1 MRLASRA
8 GWSVVPAGAATW
20 LDAGNPLKRVTIIV
34 STRRLNQIIG
44 HEPADLVA
52 TTQAG
57 GTLDAFN
64 QMLSQG
70 GQWLPLDPPDDG
82 RATIGGVVSTGL
94 SGLQKCGYGPPR
106 RYVIGMKVV
115 LAQGTLVKVGGRVV
129 KNVAGY
135 DLCKLF
141 TGSYGTLGIIVELTF
156 KLRPRPAKEVT
167 VLASGSI
174 ASLLEAAQSILKAP
188 LFPVG
193 LELISAS
200 MAHTLNV
207 DTHADN
213 PALLAR
219 FAGPEQTVIYQAE
232 RAVSLS
238 RNQAG
243 IAEAE
248 TVPNDEGLW
257 RGLAVAPL
265 NFAEAVIWRAMTRPT
280 SLCTLIE
287 EASKRGSDSLWQ
299 AGIAEG
305 RLRLIDVSATETDQC
320 VVQLE
325 RLRVQSQS
333 IAGSLVLEAAPLEI
347 KQRFDSWDDF
357 GASKALMQRVK
368 HQLDPNGILSL
379 GRFTT

>member
-1 MRLASRA
+1 VA
-8 GWSVVPAGAATW
+8 PAGAATW
-20 LDAGNPLKRVTIIV
+20 LDAGNPLKPVTIIL
-34 STRRLNQIIG
+34 STLRLNQIIG

-57 GTLDAFN
+57 VTLVAFN

-94 SGLQKCGYGPPR
+94 SGAQKSGYGPPR

-115 LAQGTLVKVGGRVV
+115 LAQGTLVKAGGRVV

-156 KLRPRPAKEVT
+156 KLRPRPAKELT
-167 VLASGSI
+167 VLASGPV
-174 ASLLEAAQSILKAP
+174 ASLLEAARSILKAP

-193 LELISAS
+193 LELISTS

-207 DTHADN
+207 DTHTSKN
-213 PALLAR
+213 ALLAR
-219 FAGPEQTVIYQAE
+219 FAGPEQTVAYQAE

-238 RNQAG
+238 RSEAG
-243 IAEAE
+243 IADAE
-248 TVPNDEGLW
+248 IVTHDEMLW
-257 RGLAVAPL
+257 RGLAMAP
-265 NFAEAVIWRAMTRPT
+265 FSSAEAVIWRAMTRPT
-280 SLCTLIE
+280 KLSTLIA
-287 EASKRGSDSLWQ
+287 EASKCDPDSLWQ

-305 RLRLIDVSATETDQC
+305 RLRLIDVSATETDRC

-325 RLRVQSQS
+325 RLRAQSQS
-333 IAGSLVLEAAPLEI
+333 VGGSFVLEAAPVEI
-347 KQRFDSWDDF
+347 KQQFVSWDDF
-357 GASKALMQRVK
+357 GAATPLMQRVK
-368 HQLDPNGILSL
+368 DQLDPNGILSL

>member
-1 MRLASRA
+1 MRLASSE
-8 GWSVVPAGAATW
+8 GWSVAPAGATTW
-20 LDAGNPLKRVTIIV
+20 LDVGNPLKPVTIIV
-34 STRRLNQIIG
+34 STLRLNQIIG

-57 GTLDAFN
+57 VALGAFN
-64 QMLSQG
+64 KMLSQG

-94 SGLQKCGYGPPR
+94 SGAQKCGYGPPR
-106 RYVIGMKVV
+106 RYAIGMKVV

-141 TGSYGTLGIIVELTF
+141 TGSYGTLGVIVELTF

-167 VLASGSI
+167 VLASGSF
-174 ASLLEAAQSILKAP
+174 ASLLEVAQSILNAP

-200 MAHTLNV
+200 MAHRLNV
-207 DTHADN
+207 DTPANN

-219 FAGPEQTVIYQAE
+219 FAGPERTVVYQAE

-238 RNQAG
+238 RSEAG
-243 IAEAE
+243 IADAE
-248 TVPNDEGLW
+248 IVTHDQMLW
-257 RGLAVAPL
+257 RGLAMAPL
-265 NFAEAVIWRAMTRPT
+265 NFAEAVIWRSMTRPT
-280 SLCTLIE
+280 SLGTLIE
-287 EASKRGSDSLWQ
+287 EAFKRGSDSLWQ

-305 RLRLIDVSATETDQC
+305 RLRLIDVSATETDQR

-325 RLRVQSQS
+325 RLRAQAQSVG
-333 IAGSLVLEAAPLEI
+333 GSFVLEAAPVEI
-347 KQRFDSWDDF
+347 RQQFDSWDDF
-357 GASKALMQRVK
+357 GASTPLMQRVK
-368 HQLDPNGILSL
+368 DQLDPNGILSL